1 MNLKQTKYLI
11 IMKKLALLCMAALGL
26 SLVGCNP
33 EPTPTPNDELQ
44 PTIALEKGSEN
55 ANYVTFTL
63 TTTNA
68 TEARYMVLEDGTEAP
83 ALDAILTEGVAV
95 ELAEGK
101 AEVKAEGLEAD
112 TEYMVV
118 AAAKNVTKVAG
129 SNTLYLKTAA
139 QAEVTLDVELVQ
151 VAHTSINFRFTAE
164 NAERVAYLVQNA
176 SKEIPEASE
185 VLRKGDEVD
194 PASKEAVEVADLDPV
209 KDYVLLVAAE
219 GAGKSVM
226 VEEAFTT
233 KDDPSNV
240 IEHNYTRVK
249 GSKYSSNYYLMF
261 SYEDANEADNFAYNE
276 STLCLDFYGDPDKD
290 YLPAGT
296 YEVKESTEWPCLSNM
311 RYSTYGY
318 DNGVQLKSGVA
329 EVSIDPDTK
338 AYTFEISL
346 QLKDGRSLVAHY
358 TGDVD
363 NMPVVDKVFVTTK
376 YTSAKA
382 TTADNGV
389 NWALTLADDAGN
401 KAKLNLANAFKAPYI
416 VNNTYT
422 ISTSAEEFSAKTMAA
437 EAGQFDST
445 TSTFVVAGAN
455 GGEFKFA
462 TGTLTVDIDWAN
474 KRYLLSFYGTLEN
487 GYIIESDYTGVIEG
501 CNLEQSDEVIDVV
514 MTRAYASSYE
524 SGANWYITLS
534 QEEGELTNYLLK
546 LDVYGKPSQ
555 FLAAGVYELGVGTG
569 EGYLGIDATTLTVA
583 GQGQYNFTEARLTVE
598 TNLADKTYSMV
609 VSAKVQDGRT
619 FLMSYVGK
627 VDGMEIVNTE
637 DTPTDLVWD
646 TFTTKKWYSD
656 NWQLTIKDSTQQ
668 YVMAFDMRTGDS
680 NADYIPT
687 NVYTLGESYV
697 DTVYVDNAYSEFN
710 GNKRAYESVT
720 LDVVYD
726 ESSKTYNISFDV
738 KLVDGREFSGAVSGS
753 PAV

>member
-1 MNLKQTKYLI
+1 
-11 IMKKLALLCMAALGL
+11 MKRLALLCMAALGL

-33 EPTPTPNDELQ
+33 EPTPTPNNEAQ

-55 ANYVTFTL
+55 VNYVTFTL

-129 SNTLYLKTAA
+129 SNTLYVKTTA

-194 PASKEAVEVADLDPV
+194 PASKEAVEVTDLDPV

-226 VEEAFTT
+226 VDLAFTT

-261 SYEDANEADNFAYNE
+261 SYEDASEADNFAYNE
-276 STLCLDFYGDPDKD
+276 TTLCLDFYGDPEKD

-296 YEVKESTEWPCLSNM
+296 YEVKESTEWPCLNSM

-318 DNGVQLKSGVA
+318 DNGVLLKSGAV

-338 AYTFEISL
+338 AYTFVIDL
-346 QLKDGRSLVAHY
+346 QLKDGRSLKANY

-363 NMPVVDKVFVTTK
+363 NMPVVDKVFVNTD

-382 TTADNGV
+382 TTADNGLT
-389 NWALTLADDAGN
+389 WALTLADDAGN
-401 KAKLNLANAFKAPYI
+401 AAHLDIVNAFQSPYI

-422 ISTSAEEFSAKTMAA
+422 ISTSAEEFSVKALAA
-437 EAGQFDST
+437 EPGQFDNT
-445 TSTFVVAGAN
+445 TSKFVVAGEN

-462 TGTLTVDIDWAN
+462 TGTLTVDIDWDA
-474 KRYLLSFYGTLEN
+474 KEYLISFYGTLEN
-487 GYIIESDYTGVIEG
+487 GYIIESEYKGAVEG
-501 CNLEQSDEVIDVV
+501 CSLEQSEEVIDVV
-514 MTRAYASSYE
+514 MNRAYASSYE

-534 QEEGELTNYLLK
+534 QESEQQSNYILK
-546 LDVYGKPSQ
+546 LDVYCKPSQ
-555 FLAAGVYELGVGTG
+555 FLAAGVYQLGVGTG
-569 EGYLGIDATTLTVA
+569 EGYLGVDATTLTVA

-598 TNLADKTYSMV
+598 TNLADKTYTMV
-609 VSAKVQDGRT
+609 VSGRVQDGRT

-627 VDGMEIVNTE
+627 VDGMEIVDTE
-637 DTPTDLVWD
+637 DTPSDITWS
-646 TFTTKKWYSD
+646 TFSAKKWYSD
-656 NWQLTIKDSTQQ
+656 NWELTIKDSTEQ
-668 YVMAFDMRTGDS
+668 YTMAFDMRTGNSDI
-680 NADYIPT
+680 NYIPT

-697 DTVYVDNAYSEFN
+697 DTVYIDNNYSTFN
-710 GNKRAYESVT
+710 GNKKAFESVT
-720 LDVVYD
+720 LNIEYI
-726 ESSKTYNISFDV
+726 EASQTYNISFEV
-738 KLVDGREFSGAVSGS
+738 KLVDGREFNGTYSGTIAGS
-753 PAV
+753 PAA

>member
-1 MNLKQTKYLI
+1 
-11 IMKKLALLCMAALGL
+11 MKRLALLCMAALGL

-33 EPTPTPNDELQ
+33 EPTPTPNNEAQ

-55 ANYVTFTL
+55 VNYVTFTL

-83 ALDAILTEGVAV
+83 TLDAILTEGVAV

-129 SNTLYLKTAA
+129 SNTLYLKTTA
-139 QAEVTLDVELVQ
+139 QAEVSLDVELVQ
-151 VAHTSINFRFTAE
+151 VAHNAINFRFTAE

-194 PASKEAVEVADLDPV
+194 PTSKEAVEVADLDPV

-226 VEEAFTT
+226 VQEAFTT

-261 SYEDANEADNFAYNE
+261 SYEDASEADNFAYNE
-276 STLCLDFYGDPDKD
+276 TTLCLDFYGDPEKD

-296 YEVKESTEWPCLSNM
+296 YEVKESTEWPCLNSM

-318 DNGVQLKSGVA
+318 DNGVLLKSGAV

-338 AYTFEISL
+338 AYTFVIDL
-346 QLKDGRSLVAHY
+346 QLKDGRSLKANY

-363 NMPVVDKVFVTTK
+363 NMPVVDKVFVNTD

-382 TTADNGV
+382 TTADNGLT
-389 NWALTLADDAGN
+389 WALTLADDAGN
-401 KAKLNLANAFKAPYI
+401 AAHLDIVNAFQSPYI

-422 ISTSAEEFSAKTMAA
+422 ISTSAEEFSAKPMSA
-437 EAGQFDST
+437 EAGQFDNT
-445 TSTFVVAGAN
+445 TSTFVVAGEN

-462 TGTLTVDIDWAN
+462 TGTLTVDIDWEA
-474 KRYLLSFYGTLEN
+474 KEYLISFYGTLEN
-487 GYIIESDYTGVIEG
+487 GYIIESEYKGAVEG
-501 CNLEQSDEVIDVV
+501 CSLEQSEEIIDVV
-514 MTRAYASSYE
+514 MNRAYASSYE

-534 QEEGELTNYLLK
+534 QENEQQSSYILK
-546 LDVYGKPSQ
+546 LDVYSKPMQ

-569 EGYLGIDATTLTVA
+569 EGYLGVDATTLTVA

-598 TNLADKTYSMV
+598 TNLADKTYTIV
-609 VSAKVQDGRT
+609 VSGRVQDGRT

-627 VDGMEIVNTE
+627 VDGMEIVDTE
-637 DTPTDLVWD
+637 DTPSDITWS
-646 TFTTKKWYSD
+646 TFSAKKWYSD
-656 NWQLTIKDSTQQ
+656 NWELTVKDSTEQ
-668 YVMAFDMRTGDS
+668 YTMALDMRTGNS
-680 NADYIPT
+680 SINYIPT

-697 DTVYVDNAYSEFN
+697 DTVYIDNNYSSFN
-710 GNKRAYESVT
+710 GNKKAFESVT
-720 LDVVYD
+720 LNIEYI
-726 ESSKTYNISFDV
+726 EASQTYNISFEV
-738 KLVDGREFSGAVSGS
+738 KLVDGREFNGTYSGAIAGS
-753 PAV
+753 PAA

>member
-1 MNLKQTKYLI
+1 
-11 IMKKLALLCMAALGL
+11 MKRLALLCMAALGL

-55 ANYVTFTL
+55 VNYVTFTL

-83 ALDAILTEGVAV
+83 TLDAILTEGVAV

-129 SNTLYLKTAA
+129 SNTLYLKTTA
-139 QAEVTLDVELVQ
+139 QAEVALDVELVQ
-151 VAHTSINFRFTAE
+151 VAHNAINFRFTAE

-194 PASKEAVEVADLDPV
+194 PTSKEAVEVTDLDPV

-226 VEEAFTT
+226 VQEAFTT

-261 SYEDANEADNFAYNE
+261 SYEDASDADNFAYNE
-276 STLCLDFYGDPDKD
+276 TTLCLDFYGDPEKD

-296 YEVKESTEWPCLSNM
+296 YEVKESTEWPCLNSM

-318 DNGVQLKSGVA
+318 DNGVLLKSGAV

-338 AYTFEISL
+338 AYTFVIDL
-346 QLKDGRSLVAHY
+346 QLKDGRSLKANY

-363 NMPVVDKVFVTTK
+363 NMPVVDKVFVNTD

-382 TTADNGV
+382 TTADNGLT
-389 NWALTLADDAGN
+389 WALTLADDAGN
-401 KAKLNLANAFKAPYI
+401 AAHLDIVNAFQSPYI

-422 ISTSAEEFSAKTMAA
+422 ISTSAEEFSAKPMAA
-437 EAGQFDST
+437 EAGQFDNT
-445 TSTFVVAGAN
+445 TSTFVVAGEN

-462 TGTLTVDIDWAN
+462 TGTLTVDIDWEA
-474 KRYLLSFYGTLEN
+474 KEYLISFYGTLEN
-487 GYIIESDYTGVIEG
+487 GYIIESEYKGAVEG
-501 CNLEQSDEVIDVV
+501 CSLEQSEEIIDVV
-514 MTRAYASSYE
+514 MNRAYASSYE

-534 QEEGELTNYLLK
+534 QENEQQSNYILK
-546 LDVYGKPSQ
+546 LDVYSKPMQ

-569 EGYLGIDATTLTVA
+569 EGYLGVDATTLTVA

-598 TNLADKTYSMV
+598 TNLADKTYTIV
-609 VSAKVQDGRT
+609 VSGRVQDGRT

-627 VDGMEIVNTE
+627 VDGMEIVDTE
-637 DTPTDLVWD
+637 DTPSDITWS
-646 TFTTKKWYSD
+646 TFSAKKWYSD
-656 NWQLTIKDSTQQ
+656 NWELTVKDSTEQ
-668 YVMAFDMRTGDS
+668 YTMAFDMRTGNS
-680 NADYIPT
+680 SINYIPT

-697 DTVYVDNAYSEFN
+697 DTVYIDNNYSSFN
-710 GNKRAYESVT
+710 GNKKAFESVT
-720 LDVVYD
+720 LNIEYI
-726 ESSKTYNISFDV
+726 EASQTYNISFEV
-738 KLVDGREFSGAVSGS
+738 KLVDGREFNGTYSGAIAGS
-753 PAV
+753 PAA

>member
-1 MNLKQTKYLI
+1 
-11 IMKKLALLCMAALGL
+11 MKRLALLCMAALGL

-55 ANYVTFTL
+55 VNYVTFTL

-83 ALDAILTEGVAV
+83 TLDAILTEGVAV

-129 SNTLYLKTAA
+129 SNTLYLKTTA

-151 VAHTSINFRFTAE
+151 VAHNAINFRFTAE

-194 PASKEAVEVADLDPV
+194 PASKEAVEVTDLDPV

-219 GAGKSVM
+219 GAGKTTM
-226 VEEAFTT
+226 VELAFTT

-276 STLCLDFYGDPDKD
+276 KTLCLDFYGDPEKD

-296 YEVKESTEWPCLSNM
+296 YEVKESTEWPCLNSM

-318 DNGVQLKSGVA
+318 DNGVLLKSGAVV
-329 EVSIDPDTK
+329 VSIDPDTK
-338 AYTFEISL
+338 AYTFDIDL
-346 QLKDGRSLVAHY
+346 QLKDGRNLKANY

-363 NMPVVDKVFVTTK
+363 NMPVVDKVFITTD

-382 TTADNGV
+382 TTTDNGLT
-389 NWALTLADDAGN
+389 WALILADDAGN
-401 KAKLNLANAFKAPYI
+401 AAHLDIVNAFQSPYI

-422 ISTSAEEFSAKTMAA
+422 ISTSAEEFSAKALAA
-437 EAGQFDST
+437 EAGQFDNV
-445 TSTFVVAGAN
+445 TSTFVVAGEN

-462 TGTLTVDIDWAN
+462 TGTLTVDIDWET
-474 KRYLLSFYGTLEN
+474 KEYLISFYGTLEN
-487 GYIIESDYTGVIEG
+487 GYIIESEYKGAVEG
-501 CNLEQSDEVIDVV
+501 CSLEQSEEVIDVT
-514 MTRAYASSYE
+514 MNLAYASSYE
-524 SGANWYITLS
+524 SGANWYITLA
-534 QEEGELTNYLLK
+534 QNGEDDVANYMLK
-546 LDVYGKPSQ
+546 LDVYCKPSQ
-555 FLAAGVYELGVGTG
+555 FLAAGVYQLGVGTG
-569 EGYLGIDATTLTVA
+569 EGYLGADATTLTVA

-598 TNLADKTYSMV
+598 TNLADKTYTIV
-609 VSAKVQDGRT
+609 VSGRVQDGRT

-627 VDGMEIVNTE
+627 VDGMEIVDTQ
-637 DTPTDLVWD
+637 DTPSDITWS
-646 TFTTKKWYSD
+646 TFSAKKWYSD
-656 NWQLTIKDSTQQ
+656 NWELTIKDSSEQ
-668 YVMAFDMRTGDS
+668 YTIVFDMRTGNS
-680 NADYIPT
+680 SINYIPSNT
-687 NVYTLGESYV
+687 YVLGESYV
-697 DTVYVDNAYSEFN
+697 DTVYIDNNYSSFN
-710 GNKRAYESVT
+710 GNKKAFESVT
-720 LDVVYD
+720 LNIEYV
-726 ESSKTYNISFDV
+726 EASQTYNISFEV
-738 KLVDGREFSGAVSGS
+738 KLVDGREFNGTYSGAIAGS
-753 PAV
+753 PAA

>member
-1 MNLKQTKYLI
+1 
-11 IMKKLALLCMAALGL
+11 MKRLALLCMAALGL

-55 ANYVTFTL
+55 VNYVTFTL

-83 ALDAILTEGVAV
+83 TLDAILTEGAAV

-101 AEVKAEGLEAD
+101 AEVKADGLEAD

-129 SNTLYLKTAA
+129 SNTLYLKTTA

-151 VAHTSINFRFTAE
+151 VAHNAINFRFTAE

-226 VEEAFTT
+226 VQEAFTT

-261 SYEDANEADNFAYNE
+261 SYEDASEADNFAYNE
-276 STLCLDFYGDPDKD
+276 TTLCLDFYGDPEKD

-296 YEVKESTEWPCLSNM
+296 YEVKESTEWPCLNSM

-318 DNGVQLKSGVA
+318 DNGVLLKSGAV

-338 AYTFEISL
+338 AYTFVIDL
-346 QLKDGRSLVAHY
+346 QLKDGRSLKANY

-363 NMPVVDKVFVTTK
+363 NMPVVDKVFVNTD

-382 TTADNGV
+382 TTADNGLT
-389 NWALTLADDAGN
+389 WALTLADDAGN
-401 KAKLNLANAFKAPYI
+401 AAHLDIVNAFQSPYI

-422 ISTSAEEFSAKTMAA
+422 ISTSAEEFSAKPMAA
-437 EAGQFDST
+437 EAGQFDNT
-445 TSTFVVAGAN
+445 TSTFVVAGEN

-462 TGTLTVDIDWAN
+462 TGTLTVDIDWEA
-474 KRYLLSFYGTLEN
+474 KEYLISFYGTLEN
-487 GYIIESDYTGVIEG
+487 GYIIESEYKGAVEG
-501 CNLEQSDEVIDVV
+501 CSLEQSEEIIDVV
-514 MTRAYASSYE
+514 MNRAYASSYE

-534 QEEGELTNYLLK
+534 QENEQQSNYILK
-546 LDVYGKPSQ
+546 LDVYSKPMQ

-569 EGYLGIDATTLTVA
+569 EGYLGVDATTLTVA

-598 TNLADKTYSMV
+598 TNLADKTYTIV
-609 VSAKVQDGRT
+609 VSGRVQDGRT

-627 VDGMEIVNTE
+627 VDGMEIVDTQ
-637 DTPTDLVWD
+637 DTPSDITWS
-646 TFTTKKWYSD
+646 TFSAKKWYSD
-656 NWQLTIKDSTQQ
+656 NWELTIKDSTEQ
-668 YVMAFDMRTGDS
+668 YTMAFDMRTGNS
-680 NADYIPT
+680 SINYIPT

-697 DTVYVDNAYSEFN
+697 DTVYIDNNYSSFN
-710 GNKRAYESVT
+710 GNKKAFESVT
-720 LDVVYD
+720 LNIEYI
-726 ESSKTYNISFDV
+726 EASQTYNISFEV
-738 KLVDGREFSGAVSGS
+738 KLVDGREFNGTYSGAIAGS
-753 PAV
+753 PAA

>member
-1 MNLKQTKYLI
+1 
-11 IMKKLALLCMAALGL
+11 MKRLALLCMAALGL

-55 ANYVTFTL
+55 VNYVTFTL

-83 ALDAILTEGVAV
+83 TLDAILTEGVAV

-129 SNTLYLKTAA
+129 SNTLYLKTTA

-151 VAHTSINFRFTAE
+151 VAHNAINFRFTAE

-194 PASKEAVEVADLDPV
+194 PASKEAVEVTDLDPV

-261 SYEDANEADNFAYNE
+261 SYEDASEADNFAYNE
-276 STLCLDFYGDPDKD
+276 TTLCLDFYGDPEKD

-296 YEVKESTEWPCLSNM
+296 YEVKESTEWPCLNSM

-318 DNGVQLKSGVA
+318 DNGVLLKSGAV

-338 AYTFEISL
+338 AYTFVIDL
-346 QLKDGRSLVAHY
+346 QLKDGRSLKANY

-363 NMPVVDKVFVTTK
+363 NMPVVDKVFVNTD

-382 TTADNGV
+382 TTADNGLT
-389 NWALTLADDAGN
+389 WALTLADDAGN
-401 KAKLNLANAFKAPYI
+401 AAHLDIVNAFQSPYI

-422 ISTSAEEFSAKTMAA
+422 ISTSAEEFSAKPMAA
-437 EAGQFDST
+437 EAGQFDNT
-445 TSTFVVAGAN
+445 TSTFVVAGEN

-462 TGTLTVDIDWAN
+462 TGTLTVDIDWEA
-474 KRYLLSFYGTLEN
+474 KEYLISFYGTLEN
-487 GYIIESDYTGVIEG
+487 GYIIESEYKGAVEG
-501 CNLEQSDEVIDVV
+501 CSLEQSEEVIDVV
-514 MTRAYASSYE
+514 MNRAYASSYE

-534 QEEGELTNYLLK
+534 QETEQQSNYILK
-546 LDVYGKPSQ
+546 LDVYSKPMQ

-569 EGYLGIDATTLTVA
+569 EGYLGVDATTLTVA

-598 TNLADKTYSMV
+598 TNLADKTYTIV
-609 VSAKVQDGRT
+609 VSGRVQDGRT

-627 VDGMEIVNTE
+627 VDGMEIVDTQ
-637 DTPTDLVWD
+637 DTPSDITWS
-646 TFTTKKWYSD
+646 TFSAKKWYSD
-656 NWQLTIKDSTQQ
+656 NWELTIKDSTEQ
-668 YVMAFDMRTGDS
+668 YTMAFDMRTGNS
-680 NADYIPT
+680 SINYIPT

-697 DTVYVDNAYSEFN
+697 DTVYIDNNYSSFN
-710 GNKRAYESVT
+710 GNKKAFESVT
-720 LDVVYD
+720 LNIEYI
-726 ESSKTYNISFDV
+726 EASQTYNISFEV
-738 KLVDGREFSGAVSGS
+738 KLVDGREFNGTYSGAIAGS
-753 PAV
+753 PAA

>member
-1 MNLKQTKYLI
+1 
-11 IMKKLALLCMAALGL
+11 MKRLALLCMAALGL

-33 EPTPTPNDELQ
+33 EPTPTPNNEAQ

-95 ELAEGK
+95 ELADGK

-164 NAERVAYLVQNA
+164 NAERIAYLVQNA

-194 PASKEAVEVADLDPV
+194 PASKEAVEVTDLDPV

-226 VEEAFTT
+226 VDLAFTT

-276 STLCLDFYGDPDKD
+276 STLCLDFYGDPEKD

-296 YEVKESTEWPCLSNM
+296 YEVKESTEWPCVNSM

-318 DNGVQLKSGVA
+318 DNGVLLKSGAV

-338 AYTFEISL
+338 AYTFDIDL
-346 QLKDGRSLVAHY
+346 QLKDGRSLKANY

-363 NMPVVDKVFVTTK
+363 NMPVVDKVFVTTD
-376 YTSAKA
+376 YTSAVA
-382 TTADNGV
+382 TTSDNGLT
-389 NWALTLADDAGN
+389 WALTLADDAGN
-401 KAKLNLANAFKAPYI
+401 AAHLNLANAFQAPYI

-422 ISTSAEEFSAKTMAA
+422 ISTSAEEFSVKALAA
-437 EAGQFDST
+437 EAGQFDNT
-445 TSTFVVAGAN
+445 TSTFVVAGEN

-462 TGTLTVDIDWAN
+462 TGTLTVDIDWEA
-474 KRYLLSFYGTLEN
+474 KKYLISFYGTLEN
-487 GYIIESDYTGVIEG
+487 GYIIESEYKGTVEG
-501 CNLEQSDEVIDVV
+501 CSLEQSEEVIDVV
-514 MTRAYASSYE
+514 MNRAYASSYE

-534 QEEGELTNYLLK
+534 QENEQQSNYILK
-546 LDVYGKPSQ
+546 LDVYCKPSQ
-555 FLAAGVYELGVGTG
+555 FLAAGVYQLGVGTG
-569 EGYLGIDATTLTVA
+569 EGYLGVDATTLTVA

-598 TNLADKTYSMV
+598 TNLADKTYAMI
-609 VSAKVQDGRT
+609 VSGRVQDGRT

-627 VDGMEIVNTE
+627 VDGMEIVETE
-637 DTPTDLVWD
+637 DTPSDLTWS
-646 TFTTKKWYSD
+646 TFSAKKWYSD
-656 NWQLTIKDSTQQ
+656 NWELTVKDSTEQ
-668 YVMAFDMRTGDS
+668 YTMAFDMRTGDS
-680 NADYIPT
+680 SINYIPT
-687 NVYTLGESYV
+687 NVYTLGDSYV
-697 DTVYVDNAYSEFN
+697 DTVYIDNNYSTFN
-710 GNKRAYESVT
+710 GNKKAFESVT
-720 LDVVYD
+720 LNIEYI
-726 ESSKTYNISFDV
+726 EASQTYNISFEV
-738 KLVDGREFSGAVSGS
+738 KLVDGREFNGTYSGAIAGS
-753 PAV
+753 PAA

>member
-1 MNLKQTKYLI
+1 
-11 IMKKLALLCMAALGL
+11 MKRLALLCMAALGL

-55 ANYVTFTL
+55 VNYVTFTL

-83 ALDAILTEGVAV
+83 TLDAILTEGVAV

-112 TEYMVV
+112 TDYMVV

-129 SNTLYLKTAA
+129 SNTLYLKTTA

-151 VAHTSINFRFTAE
+151 VSHNAINFRFTAE

-194 PASKEAVEVADLDPV
+194 PASKEAVEVTDLDPV

-226 VEEAFTT
+226 VQEAFTT

-261 SYEDANEADNFAYNE
+261 SYEDASEADNFAYNE
-276 STLCLDFYGDPDKD
+276 TTLCLDFYGDPEKD

-296 YEVKESTEWPCLSNM
+296 YEVKESTEWPCLNSM

-318 DNGVQLKSGVA
+318 DNGVLLKSGAV

-338 AYTFEISL
+338 AYTFVIDL
-346 QLKDGRSLVAHY
+346 QLKDGRSLKANY

-363 NMPVVDKVFVTTK
+363 NMPVVDKVFVNTD

-382 TTADNGV
+382 TTADNGLT
-389 NWALTLADDAGN
+389 WALTLADDAGN
-401 KAKLNLANAFKAPYI
+401 AAHLDIVNAFQSPYI

-422 ISTSAEEFSAKTMAA
+422 ISTSAEEFSAKPMAA
-437 EAGQFDST
+437 EAGQFDNT
-445 TSTFVVAGAN
+445 TSTFVVAGEN

-462 TGTLTVDIDWAN
+462 TGTLTVDIDWEA
-474 KRYLLSFYGTLEN
+474 KEYLISFYGTLEN
-487 GYIIESDYTGVIEG
+487 GYIIESEYKGAVEG
-501 CNLEQSDEVIDVV
+501 CSLEQSEEIIDVV
-514 MTRAYASSYE
+514 MNRAYASSYE

-534 QEEGELTNYLLK
+534 QETEQQSNYILK
-546 LDVYGKPSQ
+546 LDVYSKPMQ

-569 EGYLGIDATTLTVA
+569 EGYLGVDATTLTVA

-598 TNLADKTYSMV
+598 TNLADKTYTIV
-609 VSAKVQDGRT
+609 VSGRVQDGRT

-627 VDGMEIVNTE
+627 VDGMEIVDTE
-637 DTPTDLVWD
+637 DTPSDITWS
-646 TFTTKKWYSD
+646 TFSAKKWYSD
-656 NWQLTIKDSTQQ
+656 NWELTIKDSTEQ
-668 YVMAFDMRTGDS
+668 YTMAFDMRTGNS
-680 NADYIPT
+680 SINYIPT

-697 DTVYVDNAYSEFN
+697 DTVYIDKNYSSFN
-710 GNKRAYESVT
+710 GNKKAFESVT
-720 LDVVYD
+720 LNIEYI
-726 ESSKTYNISFDV
+726 EASQTYNILFEV
-738 KLVDGREFSGAVSGS
+738 KLVDGREFNGTYSGAIAGS
-753 PAV
+753 PAA

>member
-1 MNLKQTKYLI
+1 
-11 IMKKLALLCMAALGL
+11 MKRLALLCMAALGL

-55 ANYVTFTL
+55 VNYVTFTL

-83 ALDAILTEGVAV
+83 TLDAILTEGVAV

-129 SNTLYLKTAA
+129 SNTLYLKTTA

-151 VAHTSINFRFTAE
+151 VAHNAINFRFTAE

-226 VEEAFTT
+226 VQEAFTT

-261 SYEDANEADNFAYNE
+261 SYEDASEADNFAYNE
-276 STLCLDFYGDPDKD
+276 TTLCLDFYGDPEKD

-296 YEVKESTEWPCLSNM
+296 YEVKESTEWPCLNSM

-318 DNGVQLKSGVA
+318 DNGVLLKSGAV

-338 AYTFEISL
+338 AYTFVIDL
-346 QLKDGRSLVAHY
+346 QLKDGRSLKANY

-363 NMPVVDKVFVTTK
+363 NMPVVDKVFVNTD

-382 TTADNGV
+382 TTADNGLT
-389 NWALTLADDAGN
+389 WALTLADDAGN
-401 KAKLNLANAFKAPYI
+401 AAHLDIVNAFQSPYI

-422 ISTSAEEFSAKTMAA
+422 ISTSAEEFSAKPMAA
-437 EAGQFDST
+437 EAGQFDNT
-445 TSTFVVAGAN
+445 TSTFVVAGEN

-462 TGTLTVDIDWAN
+462 TGTLTVDIDWEA
-474 KRYLLSFYGTLEN
+474 KEYLISFYGTLEN
-487 GYIIESDYTGVIEG
+487 GYIIESEYKGAVEG
-501 CNLEQSDEVIDVV
+501 CSLEQSEEVIDVV
-514 MTRAYASSYE
+514 MNRAYASSYE

-534 QEEGELTNYLLK
+534 QENEQQSNYILK
-546 LDVYGKPSQ
+546 LDVYSKPMQ
-555 FLAAGVYELGVGTG
+555 FLAAGVYVLGVGTG
-569 EGYLGIDATTLTVA
+569 EGYLGVDATTLTVA

-598 TNLADKTYSMV
+598 TNLADKTYTIV
-609 VSAKVQDGRT
+609 VSGRVQDGRT

-627 VDGMEIVNTE
+627 VDGMEIVDTQ
-637 DTPTDLVWD
+637 DTPSDITWS
-646 TFTTKKWYSD
+646 TFSAKKWYSD
-656 NWQLTIKDSTQQ
+656 NWELTIKDSTEQ
-668 YVMAFDMRTGDS
+668 YTMAFDMRTGNS
-680 NADYIPT
+680 SINYIPT

-697 DTVYVDNAYSEFN
+697 DTVYIDNNYSSFN
-710 GNKRAYESVT
+710 GNKKAFESVT
-720 LDVVYD
+720 LNIEYI
-726 ESSKTYNISFDV
+726 EASQTYNISFEV
-738 KLVDGREFSGAVSGS
+738 KLVDGREFSGTYSGAIAGS
-753 PAV
+753 PAA

>member
-1 MNLKQTKYLI
+1 
-11 IMKKLALLCMAALGL
+11 MKRLALLCMAALGL

-55 ANYVTFTL
+55 VNYVTFTL

-83 ALDAILTEGVAV
+83 TLDAILTEGVAV

-129 SNTLYLKTAA
+129 SNTLYLKTTA

-151 VAHTSINFRFTAE
+151 VAHNAINFRFTAE

-185 VLRKGDEVD
+185 VLRKGDEVA

-261 SYEDANEADNFAYNE
+261 SYEDASEADNFAYNE
-276 STLCLDFYGDPDKD
+276 TTLCLDFYGDPEKD

-296 YEVKESTEWPCLSNM
+296 YEVKESTEWPCLNSM

-318 DNGVQLKSGVA
+318 DNGVLLKSGAV

-338 AYTFEISL
+338 AYTFVIDL
-346 QLKDGRSLVAHY
+346 QLKDGRSLKANY

-363 NMPVVDKVFVTTK
+363 NMPVVDKVFVNTD

-382 TTADNGV
+382 TTSDNGLT
-389 NWALTLADDAGN
+389 WALTLADDAGN
-401 KAKLNLANAFKAPYI
+401 AAHLDIVNAFQSPYI

-422 ISTSAEEFSAKTMAA
+422 ISTSAEEFSAKPMAA
-437 EAGQFDST
+437 EAGQFDNT
-445 TSTFVVAGAN
+445 TSTFVVAGEN

-462 TGTLTVDIDWAN
+462 TGTLTVDIDWEA
-474 KRYLLSFYGTLEN
+474 KEYLISFYGTLEN
-487 GYIIESDYTGVIEG
+487 GYIIESEYKGAVEG
-501 CNLEQSDEVIDVV
+501 CSLEQSEEIIDVV
-514 MTRAYASSYE
+514 MNRAYASSYE

-534 QEEGELTNYLLK
+534 QENEQQSNYILK
-546 LDVYGKPSQ
+546 LDVYSKPMQ

-569 EGYLGIDATTLTVA
+569 EGYLGVDATTLTVA

-598 TNLADKTYSMV
+598 TNLADKTYTIV
-609 VSAKVQDGRT
+609 VSGRVQDGRT

-627 VDGMEIVNTE
+627 VDGMEIVDTE
-637 DTPTDLVWD
+637 DTPSDITWS
-646 TFTTKKWYSD
+646 TFSAKKWYSD
-656 NWQLTIKDSTQQ
+656 NWELTVKDSTEQ
-668 YVMAFDMRTGDS
+668 YTMAFDMRTGNS
-680 NADYIPT
+680 SINYIPT
-687 NVYTLGESYV
+687 NAYTLGESYV
-697 DTVYVDNAYSEFN
+697 DTVYIDNNYSMFN
-710 GNKRAYESVT
+710 GNKKAFESVT
-720 LDVVYD
+720 LNIEYI
-726 ESSKTYNISFDV
+726 EASQTYNISFEV
-738 KLVDGREFSGAVSGS
+738 KLVDGREFNGTYSGAIAGS
-753 PAV
+753 PAA

>member
-1 MNLKQTKYLI
+1 
-11 IMKKLALLCMAALGL
+11 MKRLALLCMAALGL

-55 ANYVTFTL
+55 VNYVTFTL

-83 ALDAILTEGVAV
+83 TLDAILTEGVAV

-129 SNTLYLKTAA
+129 SNTLYLKTTA

-151 VAHTSINFRFTAE
+151 VAHNAINFRFTAE

-261 SYEDANEADNFAYNE
+261 SYEDASEADNFAYNE
-276 STLCLDFYGDPDKD
+276 TTLCLDFYGDPEKD

-296 YEVKESTEWPCLSNM
+296 YEVKESTEWPCLNSM

-318 DNGVQLKSGVA
+318 DNGVLLKSGAV

-338 AYTFEISL
+338 AYTFVIDL
-346 QLKDGRSLVAHY
+346 QLKDGRSLKANY

-363 NMPVVDKVFVTTK
+363 NMPVVDKVFVNTD

-382 TTADNGV
+382 TTADNGLT
-389 NWALTLADDAGN
+389 WALTLADDAGN
-401 KAKLNLANAFKAPYI
+401 AAHLDIVNAFQSPYI

-422 ISTSAEEFSAKTMAA
+422 ISTSAEEFSAKPMAA
-437 EAGQFDST
+437 EAGQFDNT
-445 TSTFVVAGAN
+445 TSTFVVAGEN

-462 TGTLTVDIDWAN
+462 TGTLTVDIDWEA
-474 KRYLLSFYGTLEN
+474 KEYLISFYGTLEN
-487 GYIIESDYTGVIEG
+487 GYIIESEYKGAVEG
-501 CNLEQSDEVIDVV
+501 CSLEQSEEIIDVV
-514 MTRAYASSYE
+514 MNRAYASSYE

-534 QEEGELTNYLLK
+534 QETEQQSNYILK
-546 LDVYGKPSQ
+546 LDVYSKPMQ

-569 EGYLGIDATTLTVA
+569 EGYLGVDATTLTVA

-598 TNLADKTYSMV
+598 TNLADKTYTIV
-609 VSAKVQDGRT
+609 VSGRVQDGRT

-627 VDGMEIVNTE
+627 VDGMEIVDTQ
-637 DTPTDLVWD
+637 DTPSDITWS
-646 TFTTKKWYSD
+646 TFSAKKWYSD
-656 NWQLTIKDSTQQ
+656 NWELTVKDSTEQ
-668 YVMAFDMRTGDS
+668 YTMAFDMRTGNS
-680 NADYIPT
+680 SINYIPT

-697 DTVYVDNAYSEFN
+697 DTVYIDNNYSTFN
-710 GNKRAYESVT
+710 GNKKAFESVT
-720 LDVVYD
+720 LNIEYI
-726 ESSKTYNISFDV
+726 EASQTYNISFEV
-738 KLVDGREFSGAVSGS
+738 KLVDGREFNGTYSGAIAGS
-753 PAV
+753 PAA

>member
-1 MNLKQTKYLI
+1 
-11 IMKKLALLCMAALGL
+11 MKKLALLCMAALGF
-26 SLVGCNP
+26 SLMSCETEPATNP
-33 EPTPTPNDELQ
+33 TDEKAPTV
-44 PTIALEKGSEN
+44 ALEKGLEDVN
-55 ANYVTFTL
+55 AVYFTL

-68 TEARYMVLEDGTEAP
+68 TEARYMVLEDGADVP
-83 ALDAILTEGVAV
+83 ALATIMAEGVAV
-95 ELAEGK
+95 ELEDGK
-101 AEVKAEGLEAD
+101 AEVKAEGLEAE

-118 AAAKNVTKVAG
+118 AAAKNVTKMAG
-129 SNTLYLKTAA
+129 SNTLYVKTTA
-139 QAEVTLDVELVQ
+139 QAQLALSVELVQ
-151 VAHTSINFRFTAE
+151 VTHESINFRFTAT
-164 NAERVAYLVQNA
+164 NADRIAYLVQNA
-176 SKEIPEASE
+176 SKEAPEVAD

-194 PASKEAVEVADLDPV
+194 PNSKEAVEVKDLDAV
-209 KDYVLLVAAE
+209 KEYVLYVAAE
-219 GAGKSVM
+219 GAGQTLM
-226 VEEAFTT
+226 AEPIAFTT

-240 IEHNYTRVK
+240 IEHNYTRVR

-261 SYEDANEADNFAYNE
+261 SYEDANEADNFAYNDT
-276 STLCLDFYGDPDKD
+276 TLCLDFYGDPAKD

-329 EVSIDPDTK
+329 EVSIDPETK

-382 TTADNGV
+382 ATADNGV

-462 TGTLTVDIDWAN
+462 TGTLTVDIDWVN

-627 VDGMEIVNTE
+627 VDGMEIVNTD

-697 DTVYVDNAYSEFN
+697 DTVYVDNVYSEFN

>member
-1 MNLKQTKYLI
+1 
-11 IMKKLALLCMAALGL
+11 MKRLALLCMAALGL

-33 EPTPTPNDELQ
+33 EPTPTPNNEAQ

-55 ANYVTFTL
+55 VNYVTFTL

-83 ALDAILTEGVAV
+83 TLDAILTDGVAV

-129 SNTLYLKTAA
+129 SNTLYLKTTA

-151 VAHTSINFRFTAE
+151 VAHNAINFRFTAE

-194 PASKEAVEVADLDPV
+194 PASKEAVEVTDLDPV
-209 KDYVLLVAAE
+209 KEYVLLVAAE

-261 SYEDANEADNFAYNE
+261 SYEDASEADNFAYNE
-276 STLCLDFYGDPDKD
+276 TTLCLDFYGDPEKD

-296 YEVKESTEWPCLSNM
+296 YEVKESTEWPCLNSM

-318 DNGVQLKSGVA
+318 DNGVLLKSGAV

-338 AYTFEISL
+338 AYTFVIDL
-346 QLKDGRSLVAHY
+346 QLKDGRSLKANY

-363 NMPVVDKVFVTTK
+363 NMPVVDKVFVNTD

-382 TTADNGV
+382 TTADNGLT
-389 NWALTLADDAGN
+389 WALTLADDAGN
-401 KAKLNLANAFKAPYI
+401 AAHLDIVNAFQSPYI

-422 ISTSAEEFSAKTMAA
+422 ISTSAEEFSAKPMAA
-437 EAGQFDST
+437 EAGQFDNT
-445 TSTFVVAGAN
+445 TSTFVVAGEN

-462 TGTLTVDIDWAN
+462 TGTLTVDIDWEA
-474 KRYLLSFYGTLEN
+474 KEYLISFYGTLEN
-487 GYIIESDYTGVIEG
+487 GYIIESEYKGAVEG
-501 CNLEQSDEVIDVV
+501 CSLEQSEEIIDVV
-514 MTRAYASSYE
+514 MNRAYASSYE

-534 QEEGELTNYLLK
+534 QENEQQSNYILK
-546 LDVYGKPSQ
+546 LDVYSKPMQ

-569 EGYLGIDATTLTVA
+569 EGYLGVDATTLTVA

-598 TNLADKTYSMV
+598 TNLADKTYTIV
-609 VSAKVQDGRT
+609 VSGRVQDGRT

-627 VDGMEIVNTE
+627 VDGMEIVDTE
-637 DTPTDLVWD
+637 DTPSDITWS
-646 TFTTKKWYSD
+646 TFSAKKWYSD
-656 NWQLTIKDSTQQ
+656 NWELTVKDSTEQ
-668 YVMAFDMRTGDS
+668 YTMAFDMRTGNS
-680 NADYIPT
+680 SINYIPT

-697 DTVYVDNAYSEFN
+697 DTVYIDNNYSSFN
-710 GNKRAYESVT
+710 GNKKAFESVT
-720 LDVVYD
+720 LNIEYI
-726 ESSKTYNISFDV
+726 EASQTYNISFEV
-738 KLVDGREFSGAVSGS
+738 KLVDGREFNGTYSGAIAGS
-753 PAV
+753 PAA

>member
-1 MNLKQTKYLI
+1 
-11 IMKKLALLCMAALGL
+11 MKRLALLCMAALGL

-33 EPTPTPNDELQ
+33 EPTPTPNDEAQ

-55 ANYVTFTL
+55 VNYVTFTL

-68 TEARYMVLEDGTEAP
+68 TEARYMVLEDGTDAP
-83 ALDAILTEGVAV
+83 TLDAILTEGVAV

-129 SNTLYLKTAA
+129 SNTLYLKTTA

-151 VAHTSINFRFTAE
+151 VAHNAINFRFTAE

-226 VEEAFTT
+226 VQEAFTT

-261 SYEDANEADNFAYNE
+261 SYEDASEADNFAYNE
-276 STLCLDFYGDPDKD
+276 TTLCLDFYGDPEKD

-296 YEVKESTEWPCLSNM
+296 YEVKESTEWPCLNSM

-318 DNGVQLKSGVA
+318 DNGVLLKSGAV

-338 AYTFEISL
+338 AYTFVIDL
-346 QLKDGRSLVAHY
+346 QLKDGRSLKANY

-363 NMPVVDKVFVTTK
+363 NMPVVDKVFVNTD

-382 TTADNGV
+382 TTADNGLT
-389 NWALTLADDAGN
+389 WALTLADDAGN
-401 KAKLNLANAFKAPYI
+401 AAHLDIVNAFQSPYI

-422 ISTSAEEFSAKTMAA
+422 ISTSAEEFSAKPMAA
-437 EAGQFDST
+437 EAGQFDNT
-445 TSTFVVAGAN
+445 TSTFVVAGEN

-462 TGTLTVDIDWAN
+462 TGTLTVDIDWEA
-474 KRYLLSFYGTLEN
+474 KEYLISFYGTLEN
-487 GYIIESDYTGVIEG
+487 GYIIESEYKGAVEG
-501 CNLEQSDEVIDVV
+501 CSLEQSEEIIDVV
-514 MTRAYASSYE
+514 MNRAYASSYE

-534 QEEGELTNYLLK
+534 QENEQQSNYILK
-546 LDVYGKPSQ
+546 LDVYSKPMQ

-569 EGYLGIDATTLTVA
+569 EGYLGVDATTLTVA

-598 TNLADKTYSMV
+598 TNLADKTYTIV
-609 VSAKVQDGRT
+609 VSGRVQDGRT

-627 VDGMEIVNTE
+627 VDGMEIVDTQ
-637 DTPTDLVWD
+637 DTPSDITWS
-646 TFTTKKWYSD
+646 TFSAKKWYSD
-656 NWQLTIKDSTQQ
+656 NWELTIKDSTEQ
-668 YVMAFDMRTGDS
+668 YTMAFDMRTGNS
-680 NADYIPT
+680 SINYIPT

-697 DTVYVDNAYSEFN
+697 DTVYIDNNYSSFN
-710 GNKRAYESVT
+710 GNKKAFESVT
-720 LDVVYD
+720 LNIEYI
-726 ESSKTYNISFDV
+726 EASQTYNISFEV
-738 KLVDGREFSGAVSGS
+738 KLVDGREFNGTYSGAIAGS
-753 PAV
+753 PAA

>member
-1 MNLKQTKYLI
+1 
-11 IMKKLALLCMAALGL
+11 MKRLALLCMAALGL

-33 EPTPTPNDELQ
+33 EPTPSPNNEAQ

-55 ANYVTFTL
+55 VNYVTFTL

-83 ALDAILTEGVAV
+83 TLDAILTEGVAV

-129 SNTLYLKTAA
+129 SNTLYLKTTA

-151 VAHTSINFRFTAE
+151 VAHNAINFRFTAE

-226 VEEAFTT
+226 VQEAFTT

-261 SYEDANEADNFAYNE
+261 SYEDASEADNFAYNE
-276 STLCLDFYGDPDKD
+276 STLCLDFYGDPEKD

-296 YEVKESTEWPCLSNM
+296 YEVKESTEWPCLNSM

-318 DNGVQLKSGVA
+318 DNGVLLKSGAV

-338 AYTFEISL
+338 AYTFVIDL
-346 QLKDGRSLVAHY
+346 QLKDGRSLKANY

-363 NMPVVDKVFVTTK
+363 NMPVVDKVFVNTD

-382 TTADNGV
+382 TTADNGLT
-389 NWALTLADDAGN
+389 WALTLADDAGN
-401 KAKLNLANAFKAPYI
+401 AAHLDIVNAFQSPYI

-422 ISTSAEEFSAKTMAA
+422 ISTSAEEFSAKPMAA
-437 EAGQFDST
+437 EAGQFDNT
-445 TSTFVVAGAN
+445 TSTFVVAGEN

-462 TGTLTVDIDWAN
+462 TGTLTVDIDWEA
-474 KRYLLSFYGTLEN
+474 KEYLISFYGTLEN
-487 GYIIESDYTGVIEG
+487 GYIIESEYKGTVEG
-501 CNLEQSDEVIDVV
+501 CSLEQSEEIIDVV
-514 MTRAYASSYE
+514 MNRAYASSYE

-534 QEEGELTNYLLK
+534 QENEQQSNYILK
-546 LDVYGKPSQ
+546 LDVYSKPMQ

-569 EGYLGIDATTLTVA
+569 EGYLGVDATTLTVA

-598 TNLADKTYSMV
+598 TNLADKTYTIV
-609 VSAKVQDGRT
+609 VSGRVQDGRT

-627 VDGMEIVNTE
+627 VDGMEIVDTE
-637 DTPTDLVWD
+637 DTPSDITWS
-646 TFTTKKWYSD
+646 TFSAKKWYSD
-656 NWQLTIKDSTQQ
+656 NWELTVKDSTEQ
-668 YVMAFDMRTGDS
+668 YTMAFDMRTGNS
-680 NADYIPT
+680 SINYIPT
-687 NVYTLGESYV
+687 NAYTLGESYV
-697 DTVYVDNAYSEFN
+697 DTVYIDNNYSSFN
-710 GNKRAYESVT
+710 GNKKAFESVT
-720 LDVVYD
+720 LNIEYI
-726 ESSKTYNISFDV
+726 EASQTYNISFEV
-738 KLVDGREFSGAVSGS
+738 KLVDGREFNGTYSGAIAGS
-753 PAV
+753 PAA

>member
-1 MNLKQTKYLI
+1 
-11 IMKKLALLCMAALGL
+11 MKRLALLCMAALGL

-44 PTIALEKGSEN
+44 PTIALERGSEN
-55 ANYVTFTL
+55 VNYVTFTL

-83 ALDAILTEGVAV
+83 TLDAILTEGVAV

-129 SNTLYLKTAA
+129 SNTLYLKTTA

-151 VAHTSINFRFTAE
+151 VAHNAINFRFTAE

-194 PASKEAVEVADLDPV
+194 PASKEAVEVTDLDPV

-261 SYEDANEADNFAYNE
+261 SYEDASEADNFAYNE
-276 STLCLDFYGDPDKD
+276 TTLCLDFYGDPEKD

-296 YEVKESTEWPCLSNM
+296 YEVKESTEWPCLNSM

-318 DNGVQLKSGVA
+318 DNGVLLKSGAV

-338 AYTFEISL
+338 AYTFVIDL
-346 QLKDGRSLVAHY
+346 QLKDGRSLKANY

-363 NMPVVDKVFVTTK
+363 NMPVVDKVFVNTD

-382 TTADNGV
+382 TTADNGLT
-389 NWALTLADDAGN
+389 WALTLADDAGN
-401 KAKLNLANAFKAPYI
+401 AAHLDIVNAFQSPYI

-422 ISTSAEEFSAKTMAA
+422 ISTSAEEFSAKPMAA
-437 EAGQFDST
+437 EAGQFDNT
-445 TSTFVVAGAN
+445 TSTFVVAGEN

-462 TGTLTVDIDWAN
+462 TGTLTVDIDWEA
-474 KRYLLSFYGTLEN
+474 KEYLISFYGTLEN
-487 GYIIESDYTGVIEG
+487 GYIIESEYKGAVEG
-501 CNLEQSDEVIDVV
+501 CSLEQSEEIIDVV
-514 MTRAYASSYE
+514 MNRAYASSYE

-534 QEEGELTNYLLK
+534 QETEQQSNYILK
-546 LDVYGKPSQ
+546 LDVYSKPMQ
-555 FLAAGVYELGVGTG
+555 FLAAGVYVLGVGTG
-569 EGYLGIDATTLTVA
+569 EGYLGVDATTLTVA

-598 TNLADKTYSMV
+598 TNLADKTYTIV
-609 VSAKVQDGRT
+609 VSGRVQDGRT

-627 VDGMEIVNTE
+627 VDGMEIVDTE
-637 DTPTDLVWD
+637 DTPTDITWS
-646 TFTTKKWYSD
+646 TFSAKKWYSD
-656 NWQLTIKDSTQQ
+656 NWELTVKDSTEQ
-668 YVMAFDMRTGDS
+668 YTMAFDMRTGDS
-680 NADYIPT
+680 SINYIPSNT
-687 NVYTLGESYV
+687 YVLGESYV
-697 DTVYVDNAYSEFN
+697 DTIYIDNNYSMFN
-710 GNKRAYESVT
+710 GSKKAFESVT
-720 LDVVYD
+720 LNIEYL
-726 ESSKTYNISFDV
+726 EASQTYNVSFEV
-738 KLVDGREFSGAVSGS
+738 KLVDGREFNGTYSGAIAGS
-753 PAV
+753 PAA

>member
-1 MNLKQTKYLI
+1 
-11 IMKKLALLCMAALGL
+11 MKRLALLCMAALGL

-33 EPTPTPNDELQ
+33 EPTPTPNDEAQ

-55 ANYVTFTL
+55 VNYVTFTL

-83 ALDAILTEGVAV
+83 TLDAILTEGVAV

-129 SNTLYLKTAA
+129 SNTLYLKTTA

-151 VAHTSINFRFTAE
+151 VAHNAINFRFTAE

-226 VEEAFTT
+226 VQEAFTT

-261 SYEDANEADNFAYNE
+261 SYEDASEADNFAYNE
-276 STLCLDFYGDPDKD
+276 TTLCLDFYGDPEKD

-296 YEVKESTEWPCLSNM
+296 YEVKESTEWPCLNSM

-318 DNGVQLKSGVA
+318 DNGVLLKSGAV

-338 AYTFEISL
+338 AYTFVIDL
-346 QLKDGRSLVAHY
+346 QLKDGRSLKANY

-363 NMPVVDKVFVTTK
+363 NMPVVDKVFVNTD

-382 TTADNGV
+382 TTADNGLT
-389 NWALTLADDAGN
+389 WALTLADDAGN
-401 KAKLNLANAFKAPYI
+401 AAHLDIVNAFQSPYI

-422 ISTSAEEFSAKTMAA
+422 ISTSAEEFSAKPMAA
-437 EAGQFDST
+437 EAGQFDNT
-445 TSTFVVAGAN
+445 TSTFVVAGEN

-462 TGTLTVDIDWAN
+462 TGTLTVDIDWEA
-474 KRYLLSFYGTLEN
+474 KEYLISFYGTLEN
-487 GYIIESDYTGVIEG
+487 GYIIESEYKGAVEG
-501 CNLEQSDEVIDVV
+501 CSLEQSEEVIDVV
-514 MTRAYASSYE
+514 MNRAYASSYE

-534 QEEGELTNYLLK
+534 QENEQQSNYILK
-546 LDVYGKPSQ
+546 LDVYSKPMQ

-569 EGYLGIDATTLTVA
+569 EGYLGVDATTLTVA

-598 TNLADKTYSMV
+598 TNLADKTYTMV
-609 VSAKVQDGRT
+609 VSGRVQDGRT

-627 VDGMEIVNTE
+627 VDGMEIVDTE
-637 DTPTDLVWD
+637 DTPSDITWS
-646 TFTTKKWYSD
+646 TFSAKKWYSD
-656 NWQLTIKDSTQQ
+656 NWELTVKDSTEQ
-668 YVMAFDMRTGDS
+668 YTMAFDMRTGNS
-680 NADYIPT
+680 SINYIPT
-687 NVYTLGESYV
+687 NAYTLGESYV
-697 DTVYVDNAYSEFN
+697 DTVYIDNNYSSFN
-710 GNKRAYESVT
+710 GNKKAFESVT
-720 LDVVYD
+720 LNIEYI
-726 ESSKTYNISFDV
+726 EASQTYNISFEV
-738 KLVDGREFSGAVSGS
+738 KLVDGREFNGTYSGAIAGS
-753 PAV
+753 PAA

>member
-1 MNLKQTKYLI
+1 
-11 IMKKLALLCMAALGL
+11 MKRLALLCMAALGL

-55 ANYVTFTL
+55 VNYVTFTL

-83 ALDAILTEGVAV
+83 TLDAILTEGVAV

-101 AEVKAEGLEAD
+101 AEVKADGLEAD

-129 SNTLYLKTAA
+129 SNTLYLKTTA
-139 QAEVTLDVELVQ
+139 QAEVALDVELVQ
-151 VAHTSINFRFTAE
+151 VAHNAINFRFTAE

-226 VEEAFTT
+226 VQEAFTT

-261 SYEDANEADNFAYNE
+261 SYEDASEADNFAYNE
-276 STLCLDFYGDPDKD
+276 TTLCLDFYGDPEKD

-296 YEVKESTEWPCLSNM
+296 YEVKESTEWPCLNSM

-318 DNGVQLKSGVA
+318 DNGVLLKSGAV

-338 AYTFEISL
+338 AYTFVIDL
-346 QLKDGRSLVAHY
+346 QLKDGRSLKANY

-363 NMPVVDKVFVTTK
+363 NMPVVDKVFVNTD

-382 TTADNGV
+382 TTSDNGLT
-389 NWALTLADDAGN
+389 WALTLADDAGN
-401 KAKLNLANAFKAPYI
+401 AAHLDIVNAFQSPYI

-422 ISTSAEEFSAKTMAA
+422 ISTSAEEFSAKPMAA
-437 EAGQFDST
+437 EAGQFDNT
-445 TSTFVVAGAN
+445 TSTFVVAGEN

-462 TGTLTVDIDWAN
+462 TGTLTVDIDWEA
-474 KRYLLSFYGTLEN
+474 KEYLISFYGTLEN
-487 GYIIESDYTGVIEG
+487 GYIIESEYKGAVEG
-501 CNLEQSDEVIDVV
+501 CSLEQSEEVIDVV
-514 MTRAYASSYE
+514 MNRAYASSYE

-534 QEEGELTNYLLK
+534 QENEQQSNYILK
-546 LDVYGKPSQ
+546 LDVYSKPMQ
-555 FLAAGVYELGVGTG
+555 FLAAGVYVLGVGTG
-569 EGYLGIDATTLTVA
+569 EGYLGVDATTLTVA

-598 TNLADKTYSMV
+598 TNLADKTYTIV
-609 VSAKVQDGRT
+609 VSGRVQDGRT

-627 VDGMEIVNTE
+627 VDGMEIVDTQ
-637 DTPTDLVWD
+637 DTPSDITWS
-646 TFTTKKWYSD
+646 TFSAKKWYSD
-656 NWQLTIKDSTQQ
+656 NWELTVKDSTEQ
-668 YVMAFDMRTGDS
+668 YTMAFDMRTGNS
-680 NADYIPT
+680 SINYIPT

-697 DTVYVDNAYSEFN
+697 DTVYIDNNYSSFN
-710 GNKRAYESVT
+710 GNKKAFDSVT
-720 LDVVYD
+720 LNIEYI
-726 ESSKTYNISFDV
+726 EASQTYNISFEV
-738 KLVDGREFSGAVSGS
+738 KLVDGREFNGTYSGAIAGS
-753 PAV
+753 PAA

>member
-1 MNLKQTKYLI
+1 
-11 IMKKLALLCMAALGL
+11 MKRLALLCMAALGL

-55 ANYVTFTL
+55 VNYVTFTL

-68 TEARYMVLEDGTEAP
+68 TEARYMVLEDGTDAP
-83 ALDAILTEGVAV
+83 TLDAILTEGVAV

-129 SNTLYLKTAA
+129 SNTLYLKTTA

-151 VAHTSINFRFTAE
+151 VAHNAINFRFTAE

-226 VEEAFTT
+226 VQEAFTT

-261 SYEDANEADNFAYNE
+261 SYEDASEADNFAYNE
-276 STLCLDFYGDPDKD
+276 TTLCLDFYGDPEKD

-296 YEVKESTEWPCLSNM
+296 YEVKESTEWPCLNSM

-318 DNGVQLKSGVA
+318 DNGVLLKSGAV

-338 AYTFEISL
+338 AYTFVIDL
-346 QLKDGRSLVAHY
+346 QLKDGRSLKANY

-363 NMPVVDKVFVTTK
+363 NMPVVDKVFVNTD

-382 TTADNGV
+382 TTADNGLT
-389 NWALTLADDAGN
+389 WALTLADDAGN
-401 KAKLNLANAFKAPYI
+401 AAHLDIVNAFQSPYI

-422 ISTSAEEFSAKTMAA
+422 ISTSAEEFSAKPMAA
-437 EAGQFDST
+437 EAGQFDNT
-445 TSTFVVAGAN
+445 TSTFVVAGEN

-462 TGTLTVDIDWAN
+462 TGTLTVDIDWEA
-474 KRYLLSFYGTLEN
+474 KEYLISFYGTLEN
-487 GYIIESDYTGVIEG
+487 GYIIESEYKGAVEG
-501 CNLEQSDEVIDVV
+501 CSLEQSEEIIDVV
-514 MTRAYASSYE
+514 MNRAYASSYE

-534 QEEGELTNYLLK
+534 QDNEQQSNYILK
-546 LDVYGKPSQ
+546 LDVYSKPMQ

-569 EGYLGIDATTLTVA
+569 EGYLGVDATTLTVA

-598 TNLADKTYSMV
+598 TNLADKTYTIV
-609 VSAKVQDGRT
+609 VSGRVQDGRT

-627 VDGMEIVNTE
+627 VDGMEIVDTQ
-637 DTPTDLVWD
+637 DTPSDITWS
-646 TFTTKKWYSD
+646 TFSAKKWYSD
-656 NWQLTIKDSTQQ
+656 NWELTIKDSTEQ
-668 YVMAFDMRTGDS
+668 YTMAFDMRTGNS
-680 NADYIPT
+680 SINYIPT

-697 DTVYVDNAYSEFN
+697 DTVYIDNNYSTFN
-710 GNKRAYESVT
+710 GNKKAFESVT
-720 LDVVYD
+720 LNIEYI
-726 ESSKTYNISFDV
+726 EASQTYNISFEV
-738 KLVDGREFSGAVSGS
+738 KLVDGREFNGTYSGAIAGS
-753 PAV
+753 PAA

>member
-1 MNLKQTKYLI
+1 
-11 IMKKLALLCMAALGL
+11 MKRLALLCMAALGL

-55 ANYVTFTL
+55 VNYVTFTL

-83 ALDAILTEGVAV
+83 TLDAILTEGVAV

-129 SNTLYLKTAA
+129 SNTLYLKTTA
-139 QAEVTLDVELVQ
+139 QAEVALDVELVQ
-151 VAHTSINFRFTAE
+151 VAHNAINFRFTAE

-194 PASKEAVEVADLDPV
+194 PASKEAVEVTDLDPV

-226 VEEAFTT
+226 VQEAFTT

-261 SYEDANEADNFAYNE
+261 SYEDASEADNFAYNE
-276 STLCLDFYGDPDKD
+276 TTLCLDFYGDPEKD

-296 YEVKESTEWPCLSNM
+296 YEVKESTEWPCLNSM

-318 DNGVQLKSGVA
+318 DNGVLLKSGAV

-338 AYTFEISL
+338 AYTFVIDL
-346 QLKDGRSLVAHY
+346 QLKDGRSLKANY

-363 NMPVVDKVFVTTK
+363 NMPVVDKVFVNTD

-382 TTADNGV
+382 TTADNGLT
-389 NWALTLADDAGN
+389 WALTLADDAGN
-401 KAKLNLANAFKAPYI
+401 AAHLDIVNAFQSPYI

-422 ISTSAEEFSAKTMAA
+422 ISTSAEEFSAKPMSA
-437 EAGQFDST
+437 EAGQFDNT
-445 TSTFVVAGAN
+445 TSTFVVAGEN

-462 TGTLTVDIDWAN
+462 TGTLTVDIDWEA
-474 KRYLLSFYGTLEN
+474 KEYLISFYGTLEN
-487 GYIIESDYTGVIEG
+487 GYIIESEYKGAVEG
-501 CNLEQSDEVIDVV
+501 CSLEQSEEIIDVV
-514 MTRAYASSYE
+514 MNRAYASSYE

-534 QEEGELTNYLLK
+534 QENEQQSSYILK
-546 LDVYGKPSQ
+546 LDVYTKPMQ

-569 EGYLGIDATTLTVA
+569 EGYLGVDATTLTVA

-598 TNLADKTYSMV
+598 TNLADKTYTIV
-609 VSAKVQDGRT
+609 VSGRVQDGRT

-627 VDGMEIVNTE
+627 VDGMEIVDTE
-637 DTPTDLVWD
+637 DTPSDITWS
-646 TFTTKKWYSD
+646 TFSAKKWYSD
-656 NWQLTIKDSTQQ
+656 NWELTVKDSTEQ
-668 YVMAFDMRTGDS
+668 YTMAFDMRTGNS
-680 NADYIPT
+680 SINYIPT

-697 DTVYVDNAYSEFN
+697 DTVYIDNNYSSFN
-710 GNKRAYESVT
+710 GNKKAFESVT
-720 LDVVYD
+720 LNIEYI
-726 ESSKTYNISFDV
+726 EASQTYNISFEV
-738 KLVDGREFSGAVSGS
+738 KLVDGREFNGTYSGAIAGS
-753 PAV
+753 PAA

>member
-1 MNLKQTKYLI
+1 
-11 IMKKLALLCMAALGL
+11 MKRLALLCMAALGL

-55 ANYVTFTL
+55 VNYVTFTL

-83 ALDAILTEGVAV
+83 TLDAILTEGVAV

-129 SNTLYLKTAA
+129 SNTLYLKTTA

-151 VAHTSINFRFTAE
+151 VAHNAINFRFTAE

-226 VEEAFTT
+226 VQEAFTT

-261 SYEDANEADNFAYNE
+261 SYEDASEADNFAYNE
-276 STLCLDFYGDPDKD
+276 TTLCLDFYGDPEKD

-296 YEVKESTEWPCLSNM
+296 YEVKESTEWPCLNSM

-318 DNGVQLKSGVA
+318 DNGVLLKSGAV

-338 AYTFEISL
+338 AYTFVIDL
-346 QLKDGRSLVAHY
+346 QLKDGRSLKANY

-363 NMPVVDKVFVTTK
+363 NMPVVDKVFVNTD

-382 TTADNGV
+382 TTSDNGLT
-389 NWALTLADDAGN
+389 WALTLADDAGN
-401 KAKLNLANAFKAPYI
+401 AAHLDIVNAFQSPYI

-422 ISTSAEEFSAKTMAA
+422 ISTSADEFSVKALAA
-437 EAGQFDST
+437 EAGQFDNT
-445 TSTFVVAGAN
+445 TSTFVVAGEN

-462 TGTLTVDIDWAN
+462 TGTLTVDIDWEA
-474 KRYLLSFYGTLEN
+474 KEYLISFYGTLEN
-487 GYIIESDYTGVIEG
+487 GYIIESEYKGAVEG
-501 CNLEQSDEVIDVV
+501 CSLEQSEEIIDVV
-514 MTRAYASSYE
+514 MNRAYASSYE

-534 QEEGELTNYLLK
+534 QENEQQSNYILK
-546 LDVYGKPSQ
+546 LDVYSKPMQ

-569 EGYLGIDATTLTVA
+569 EGYLGVDATTLTVA

-598 TNLADKTYSMV
+598 TNLADKTYTIV
-609 VSAKVQDGRT
+609 VSGRVQDGRT

-627 VDGMEIVNTE
+627 VDGMEIVDTQ
-637 DTPTDLVWD
+637 DTPSDITWS
-646 TFTTKKWYSD
+646 TFSAKKWYSD
-656 NWQLTIKDSTQQ
+656 NWELTVKDSTEQ
-668 YVMAFDMRTGDS
+668 YTMAFDMRTGNS
-680 NADYIPT
+680 SINYIPT

-697 DTVYVDNAYSEFN
+697 DTVYIDNNYSSFN
-710 GNKRAYESVT
+710 GNKKAFESVT
-720 LDVVYD
+720 LNIEYI
-726 ESSKTYNISFDV
+726 EASQTYNISFEV
-738 KLVDGREFSGAVSGS
+738 KLVDGREFNGTYSGAIAGS
-753 PAV
+753 PAA

>member
-1 MNLKQTKYLI
+1 
-11 IMKKLALLCMAALGL
+11 MKRLALLCMAALGL

-55 ANYVTFTL
+55 VNYVTFTL

-83 ALDAILTEGVAV
+83 TLDAILTEGVAV

-112 TEYMVV
+112 TDYMVV

-129 SNTLYLKTAA
+129 SNTLYLKTTA

-151 VAHTSINFRFTAE
+151 VAHNAINFRFTAE

-194 PASKEAVEVADLDPV
+194 PASKEAVEVTDLDPV

-226 VEEAFTT
+226 VQEAFTT

-261 SYEDANEADNFAYNE
+261 SYEDASEADNFAYNE
-276 STLCLDFYGDPDKD
+276 TTLCLDFYGDPEKD

-296 YEVKESTEWPCLSNM
+296 YEVKESTEWPCLNSM

-318 DNGVQLKSGVA
+318 DNGVLLKSGAV

-338 AYTFEISL
+338 AYTFVIDL
-346 QLKDGRSLVAHY
+346 QLKDGRSLKANY

-363 NMPVVDKVFVTTK
+363 NMPVVDKVFVNTD

-382 TTADNGV
+382 TTADNGLT
-389 NWALTLADDAGN
+389 WALTLADDAGN
-401 KAKLNLANAFKAPYI
+401 AAHLDIVNAFQSPYI

-422 ISTSAEEFSAKTMAA
+422 ISTSAEEFSAKPMAA
-437 EAGQFDST
+437 EAGQFDNT
-445 TSTFVVAGAN
+445 TSTFVVAGEN

-462 TGTLTVDIDWAN
+462 TGTLTVDIDWEA
-474 KRYLLSFYGTLEN
+474 KEYLISFYGTLEN
-487 GYIIESDYTGVIEG
+487 GYIIESEYKGAVEG
-501 CNLEQSDEVIDVV
+501 CSLEQSEEIIDVV
-514 MTRAYASSYE
+514 MNRAYASSYE

-534 QEEGELTNYLLK
+534 QENEQQSNYILK
-546 LDVYGKPSQ
+546 LDVYSKPMQ

-569 EGYLGIDATTLTVA
+569 EGYLGVDATTLTVA

-598 TNLADKTYSMV
+598 TNLADKTYTIV
-609 VSAKVQDGRT
+609 VSGRVQDGRT

-627 VDGMEIVNTE
+627 VDGMEIVDTE
-637 DTPTDLVWD
+637 DTPSDITWS
-646 TFTTKKWYSD
+646 TFSAKKWYSD
-656 NWQLTIKDSTQQ
+656 NWELTIKDSTEQ
-668 YVMAFDMRTGDS
+668 YTMAFDMRTGNS
-680 NADYIPT
+680 SINYIPT

-697 DTVYVDNAYSEFN
+697 DTVYIDKNYSSFN
-710 GNKRAYESVT
+710 GNKKAFESVT
-720 LDVVYD
+720 LNIEYI
-726 ESSKTYNISFDV
+726 EASQTYNISFEV
-738 KLVDGREFSGAVSGS
+738 KLVDGREFNGTYSGAIAGS
-753 PAV
+753 PAA

>member
-1 MNLKQTKYLI
+1 
-11 IMKKLALLCMAALGL
+11 MAALGF
-26 SLVGCNP
+26 SLMSCNP
-33 EPTPTPNDELQ
+33 EPTPTPADEKQ
-44 PTIALEKGSEN
+44 PTVALEKVTEN
-55 ANYVTFTL
+55 VNHVTFTL

-68 TEARYMVLEDGTEAP
+68 TEARYIVLEDGTEAP
-83 ALDAILTEGVAV
+83 TLDTIMTEGVAV

-129 SNTLYLKTAA
+129 SNTLYVKTTA

-194 PASKEAVEVADLDPV
+194 PTSKEAVEVTDLDPV
-209 KDYVLLVAAE
+209 KEYVLLVAAE

-276 STLCLDFYGDPDKD
+276 NTLCLDFYGDPDKD

-296 YEVKESTEWPCLSNM
+296 YEVKESTEWPCVNSM

-318 DNGVQLKSGVA
+318 DNGVLLKSGAV

-338 AYTFEISL
+338 AYTFDINL
-346 QLKDGRSLVAHY
+346 QLKDGRSLAATY

-363 NMPVVDKVFVTTK
+363 NMPVVDKVFVTTD

-382 TTADNGV
+382 TTSDNGLT
-389 NWALTLADDAGN
+389 WALTLADDAGN
-401 KAKLNLANAFKAPYI
+401 AAHLNLANAFQAPYI

-422 ISTSAEEFSAKTMAA
+422 ISTSAEEFSVKALAA
-437 EAGQFDST
+437 EAGQFDNT
-445 TSTFVVAGAN
+445 TSTFVVAGEN

-462 TGTLTVDIDWAN
+462 TGTLTVDIDWEA
-474 KRYLLSFYGTLEN
+474 KEYLISFYGTLEN
-487 GYIIESDYTGVIEG
+487 GYIIESEYEGAVEG
-501 CNLEQSDEVIDVV
+501 CSLEQSEEVIDVV
-514 MTRAYASSYE
+514 MNRAYASSYE
-524 SGANWYITLS
+524 SGANWYITLA
-534 QEEGELTNYLLK
+534 QNEGEVANYMLK
-546 LDVYGKPSQ
+546 LDVYCKPSQ
-555 FLAAGVYELGVGTG
+555 YLAAGVYELGVGTG
-569 EGYLGIDATTLTVA
+569 EGYLGVDATTLTVA
-583 GQGQYNFTEARLTVE
+583 GQSQYNFTEARLTVE
-598 TNLADKTYSMV
+598 TNLADKTYTMV
-609 VSAKVQDGRT
+609 VSGKVQDGRT

-627 VDGMEIVNTE
+627 VDGMEIVDAE
-637 DTPTDLVWD
+637 DTPSDITWS
-646 TFTTKKWYSD
+646 TFSAKKWYSD
-656 NWQLTIKDSTQQ
+656 NWEFTVKDSTEQ
-668 YVMAFDMRTGDS
+668 YTMVFDMRTGNSDI
-680 NADYIPT
+680 NYIPT
-687 NVYTLGESYV
+687 NTYTLGEAYV
-697 DTVYVDNAYSEFN
+697 DTVYVNNNYSSFN
-710 GNKRAYESVT
+710 GNKKAFDSVT
-720 LDVVYD
+720 LDIEYV
-726 ESSKTYNISFDV
+726 EASQTYNVSFEV
-738 KLVDGREFSGAVSGS
+738 KLVDGREFNGTYSGAIAGS
-753 PAV
+753 PAA

>member
-1 MNLKQTKYLI
+1 
-11 IMKKLALLCMAALGL
+11 MKRLALLCMAALGL

-33 EPTPTPNDELQ
+33 EPTPTPNNEAQ

-55 ANYVTFTL
+55 VNYVTFTL

-83 ALDAILTEGVAV
+83 TLDAILTEGVAV

-129 SNTLYLKTAA
+129 SNTLYLKTTA

-151 VAHTSINFRFTAE
+151 VAHNAINFRFTAE

-194 PASKEAVEVADLDPV
+194 PASKEAVEVTDLDPV

-261 SYEDANEADNFAYNE
+261 SYEDASEADNFAYNE
-276 STLCLDFYGDPDKD
+276 TTLCLDFYGDPEKD

-296 YEVKESTEWPCLSNM
+296 YEVKESTEWPCLNSM

-318 DNGVQLKSGVA
+318 DNGVLLKSGAV

-338 AYTFEISL
+338 AYTFVIDL
-346 QLKDGRSLVAHY
+346 QLKDGRSLKANY

-363 NMPVVDKVFVTTK
+363 NMPVVDKVFVNTD

-382 TTADNGV
+382 TTADNGLT
-389 NWALTLADDAGN
+389 WALTLADDAGN
-401 KAKLNLANAFKAPYI
+401 AAHLDIVNAFQSPYI

-422 ISTSAEEFSAKTMAA
+422 ISTSAEEFSAKPMAA
-437 EAGQFDST
+437 EAGQFDNT
-445 TSTFVVAGAN
+445 TSTFVVAGEN

-462 TGTLTVDIDWAN
+462 TGTLTVDIDWEA
-474 KRYLLSFYGTLEN
+474 KEYLISFYGTLEN
-487 GYIIESDYTGVIEG
+487 GYIIESEYKGAVEG
-501 CNLEQSDEVIDVV
+501 CSLEQSEEIIDVV
-514 MTRAYASSYE
+514 MNRAYASSYE

-534 QEEGELTNYLLK
+534 QETEQQSNYILK
-546 LDVYGKPSQ
+546 LDVYSKPMQ

-569 EGYLGIDATTLTVA
+569 EGYLGVDATTLTVA

-598 TNLADKTYSMV
+598 TNLADKTYTIV
-609 VSAKVQDGRT
+609 VSGRVQDGRT

-627 VDGMEIVNTE
+627 VDGMEIVDTE
-637 DTPTDLVWD
+637 DTPSDITWS
-646 TFTTKKWYSD
+646 TFSAKKWYSD
-656 NWQLTIKDSTQQ
+656 NWELTIKDSTEQ
-668 YVMAFDMRTGDS
+668 YTMAFDMRTGNS
-680 NADYIPT
+680 SINYIPT

-697 DTVYVDNAYSEFN
+697 DTVYIDNNYSSFN
-710 GNKRAYESVT
+710 GNKKAFESVT
-720 LDVVYD
+720 LNIEYI
-726 ESSKTYNISFDV
+726 EASQTYNISFEV
-738 KLVDGREFSGAVSGS
+738 KLVDGREFNGTYSGAIAGS
-753 PAV
+753 PAA

>member
-1 MNLKQTKYLI
+1 
-11 IMKKLALLCMAALGL
+11 MKRLALLCMAALGL

-33 EPTPTPNDELQ
+33 EPTPTPNDEAQ

-55 ANYVTFTL
+55 VNYVTFTL

-83 ALDAILTEGVAV
+83 TLDAILTEGVAV

-129 SNTLYLKTAA
+129 SNTLYLKTTA

-151 VAHTSINFRFTAE
+151 VAHNAINFRFTAE

-194 PASKEAVEVADLDPV
+194 PASKEAIEVADLDPV

-226 VEEAFTT
+226 VQEAFTT

-261 SYEDANEADNFAYNE
+261 SYEDASEADNFAYNE
-276 STLCLDFYGDPDKD
+276 TTLCLDFYGDPEKD

-296 YEVKESTEWPCLSNM
+296 YEVKESTEWPCLNSM

-318 DNGVQLKSGVA
+318 DNGVLLKSGAV

-338 AYTFEISL
+338 AYTFVIDL
-346 QLKDGRSLVAHY
+346 QLKDGRSLKANY

-363 NMPVVDKVFVTTK
+363 NMPVVDKVFVNTD

-382 TTADNGV
+382 TTADNGLT
-389 NWALTLADDAGN
+389 WALTLADDAGN
-401 KAKLNLANAFKAPYI
+401 AAHLDIVNAFQSPYI

-422 ISTSAEEFSAKTMAA
+422 ISTSAEEFSAKPMAA
-437 EAGQFDST
+437 EAGQFDNT
-445 TSTFVVAGAN
+445 TSTFVVAGEN

-462 TGTLTVDIDWAN
+462 TGTLTVDIDWET
-474 KRYLLSFYGTLEN
+474 KEYLISFYGTLEN
-487 GYIIESDYTGVIEG
+487 GYIIESEYKGAVEG
-501 CNLEQSDEVIDVV
+501 CSLEQSEEVIDVV
-514 MTRAYASSYE
+514 MNRAYASSYE

-534 QEEGELTNYLLK
+534 QENEQQSNYILK
-546 LDVYGKPSQ
+546 LDVYSKPMQ

-569 EGYLGIDATTLTVA
+569 EGYLGVDATTLTVA

-598 TNLADKTYSMV
+598 TNLADKTYTIV
-609 VSAKVQDGRT
+609 VSGRVQDGRT

-627 VDGMEIVNTE
+627 VDGMEIVDTQ
-637 DTPTDLVWD
+637 DTPSDITWS
-646 TFTTKKWYSD
+646 TFSAKKWYSD
-656 NWQLTIKDSTQQ
+656 NWELTIKDSTEQ
-668 YVMAFDMRTGDS
+668 YTMAFDMRTGNS
-680 NADYIPT
+680 SINYIPT
-687 NVYTLGESYV
+687 NAYTLGESYV
-697 DTVYVDNAYSEFN
+697 DTVYIDNNYSSFN
-710 GNKRAYESVT
+710 GNKKAFESVT
-720 LDVVYD
+720 LNIEYI
-726 ESSKTYNISFDV
+726 EASQTYNISFEV
-738 KLVDGREFSGAVSGS
+738 KLVDGREFNGTYSGAIAGS
-753 PAV
+753 PTA